1 MASHG
6 KISLQ
11 YHLQPEK
18 AEWGKFSS
26 VTALSQADV
35 HSVVLLCMKR
45 LKQKQKS
52 TNIYIYILIKNIYI
66 YIYIYIYVVAYHG
79 SIGIYSPL
87 PSRPV
92 DAPEKSCG

>member
-66 YIYIYIYVVAYHG
+66 YVVAYHG

>member
-1 MASHG
+1 MG
-6 KISLQ
+6 KVQFRDGSLT
-11 YHLQPEK
+11 
-18 AEWGKFSS
+18 SRC
-26 VTALSQADV
+26 ALSGITLHEKIKTKAKE
-35 HSVVLLCMKR
+35 HKY
-45 LKQKQKS
+45 
-52 TNIYIYILIKNIYI
+52 IYIYTYQKYI